1 MGQVKAMFQDQVEH
15 REERAYD
22 RGSAD
27 AYYGRPFNPHIWLDL
42 MGRDKVTKENM
53 TEAEIE
59 SYWLGYSEEDDRKEW
74 D

>member
-1 MGQVKAMFQDQVEH
+1 MAKVKSLYQDQVEY

-27 AYYGRPFNPHIWLDL
+27 AYYGRPLNPHIWLDL
-42 MGRDKVTKENM
+42 MGREVVTKENM